1 MSKNK
6 PQPQKTTAKDAK
18 SAAPKK
24 DRKAPEPRLIKPQAE
39 RSVNGFTR
47 ALNSI
52 EESFA
57 GLLPEGLMGALR
69 STREQLA
76 GIASGID
83 PMARRSR
90 GERPAVEFAM
100 DSPVF
105 FNKTAEKSL
114 KSLIVGRA
122 AFKGYAPGTKSAMA
136 NVLIVKDDGAEL
148 PLCVPT
154 AYLRKRPEIS

>member
-1 MSKNK
+1 MIMSKNK
-6 PQPQKTTAKDAK
+6 PQKTPEKAAKPG
-18 SAAPKK
+18 APKK
-24 DRKAPEPRLIKPQAE
+24 ERKAPEPRLIKPQAE

-76 GIASGID
+76 GIAAGID
-83 PMARRSR
+83 PTARRLR

-100 DSPVF
+100 DSPVL

-114 KSLIVGRA
+114 KSLIVGQA

-154 AYLRKRPEIS
+154 AYLRKRPEIA